1 MKKNF
6 FLSVLIL
13 TFVNSK
19 MLFSQESPTQNKKN
33 NPSSEIIKIGSVNR
47 LYNPLELDRG
57 IHSLNALIDYKK
69 DTLYTL
75 MLCPLSEGGIA
86 IPPAA
91 ITFYSNILS
100 LGRIKNYI
108 KDVYNSEPNKIT
120 EPIKIDEFKSLMAM
134 KFKKDINILIIN
146 TTSLPLNVT
155 FSKKDLNKLFG
166 DDFLK

>member
-6 FLSVLIL
+6 FLSFIVLF
-13 TFVNSK
+13 FVSATK
-19 MLFSQESPTQNKKN
+19 LFSQESTTQNEKM
-33 NPSSEIIKIGSVNR
+33 NPSNKMIKIGMVSNA
-47 LYNPLELDRG
+47 LNPLSLKEKG
-57 IHSLNALIDYKK
+57 IHQLYGLVDYKK

-75 MLCPLSEGGIA
+75 MLAKLENNIVPASA
-86 IPPAA
+86 IQ
-91 ITFYSNILS
+91 FYSNVIS
-100 LGRIKNYI
+100 LGKIKNYI

-155 FSKKDLNKLFG
+155 LSKKDLNKLFG